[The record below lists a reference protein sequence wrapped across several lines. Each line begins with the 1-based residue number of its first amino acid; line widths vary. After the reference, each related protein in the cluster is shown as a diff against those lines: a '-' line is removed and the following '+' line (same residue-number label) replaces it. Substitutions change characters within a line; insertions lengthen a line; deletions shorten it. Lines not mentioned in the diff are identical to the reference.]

1 MGYFSGRYFPKRY
14 FAGRYFSSPR
24 ALIAVIG
31 KLLGLARDQRFIALG
46 ADVRAIA
53 FAADERSI
61 SFGGEYRA
69 IELDAE
75 TRTITLAADEGM
87 SDTGK
92 WDAKD
97 PEEVL
102 FYSLDWT
109 GPLDG
114 DEISTATWTAA
125 AGITVANQTVTGAVT
140 KAKLS
145 GGADGTGYAIKV
157 TVVTTGGQT
166 IERTR
171 TLKVKTK

>member
-1 MGYFSGRYFPKRY
+1 MGYFAGRYFPKRY
-14 FAGRYFSSPR
+14 FAGRFFPSPR
-24 ALIAVIG
+24 TLVAIVG
-31 KLLGLARDQRFIALG
+31 KLLGLARDQRSIALG

-53 FAADERSI
+53 FAADER
-61 SFGGEYRA
+61 A
-69 IELDAE
+69 ITLGDEERNIEFDAE
-75 TRTITLAADEGM
+75 TRSITLSADEGM

-97 PEEVL
+97 PDEVL

-114 DEISTATWTAA
+114 DEISTATWTPAS
-125 AGITVANQTVTGAVT
+125 GITVANTSVAGAVT
-140 KAKLS
+140 TAKFS
-145 GGADGTGYAIKV
+145 GGTDGTSYAIKV